1 MIVDGRGSDPDRRSQ
16 RMYQELAAAGVT
28 VCVVRA
34 TKLRTQSGPIDARRP
49 MRWNLNALGHFD
61 HRKLLVV
68 DGRIGWVGGAGIED
82 HFQDGRFHDLFLRV
96 TGPVV
101 NQFQLVFLASLR
113 WLGGAVPHADL
124 DALFPALDAGA

>member
-1 MIVDGRGSDPDRRSQ
+1 
-16 RMYQELAAAGVT
+16 
-28 VCVVRA
+28 
-34 TKLRTQSGPIDARRP
+34 

-113 WLGGAVPHADL
+113 WLGGAVPRADL
-124 DALFPALDAGA
+124 DALFPTLDAGGDPAPAIALHNAPGRFRPITSAITE

>member
-1 MIVDGRGSDPDRRSQ
+1 
-16 RMYQELAAAGVT
+16 
-28 VCVVRA
+28 
-34 TKLRTQSGPIDARRP
+34 
-49 MRWNLNALGHFD
+49 MRWNLNGLGHFD

-82 HFQDGRFHDLFLRV
+82 HFQDGRFHDVFLRV

-113 WLGGAVPHADL
+113 WLGGAVPSPDL
-124 DALFPALDAGA
+124 DALFPTLDAGAGSGAGGRAPQRPRTLPADHVGDHRDDRRCRETPSTSPTRTSPTAG

>member
-1 MIVDGRGSDPDRRSQ
+1 
-16 RMYQELAAAGVT
+16 
-28 VCVVRA
+28 
-34 TKLRTQSGPIDARRP
+34 

-113 WLGGAVPHADL
+113 WLGGAVPRTDL
-124 DALFPALDAGA
+124 DALFPTLDAGARSGAGGRAPQRPRTITGRSRRRSPR